1 MYACPAEWPAR
12 WLVQTEEALVD
23 ELLNVR
29 SFQEAALARLPGA
42 VGAYYAGGA
51 RDQITLRE
59 NEAAWARIALLPR
72 CLGGFSEPDLG
83 TTVLGHRLKTPV
95 LVPPMAFQRMAS
107 PAGELDLVRA
117 AGEAGSLYILST
129 LSTTP
134 MEAVLAAATG
144 PVWFQLYLYKD
155 RGATRALVERARAAG
170 CAALVLTVDAPII
183 GTREADVRHRFTLP
197 EGLRCENLVAAGLDG
212 MPAVEG
218 GSGLAAYVARLLE
231 PALSWADLDWLVAG
245 SGLPVVLKGVMR
257 ADDAR
262 RAEDHGARALI
273 VSNHGGR
280 QLDTAAASA
289 RLLPPIVEAVGERVE
304 LLVDG
309 GLRRGTDVVKAL
321 AMGARAVG
329 VGRPFLWGLTLGGQ
343 AGAARIFTLLEAE
356 LREAMILC
364 GAPRPR
370 RAAPGPPAGPRLS
383 LRLRGRRRPRC

>member
-1 MYACPAEWPAR
+1 
-12 WLVQTEEALVD
+12 VD
-23 ELLNVR
+23 ELLNAR
-29 SFQEAALARLPGA
+29 AFQEAALARLPA
-42 VGAYYAGGA
+42 AIGAYYAGGA

-59 NEAAWARIALLPR
+59 NEAAWARISLLPR
-72 CLGGFSEPDLG
+72 CLSGVAAPALG
-83 TTVLGHRLKTPV
+83 TTVLGHRLKTPI

-107 PAGELDLVRA
+107 TGGELDLVRA
-117 AGEAGSLYILST
+117 AGAAGSLYILST

-134 MEAVLAAATG
+134 MEAVLGAATG

-183 GTREADVRHRFTLP
+183 GTREADVRHRFSLP
-197 EGLRCENLVAAGLDG
+197 AGLRCENLVAAGFDA
-212 MPAVEG
+212 MPAVAD

-231 PALSWADLDWLVAG
+231 PALSWADLDWLVAT

-364 GAPRPR
+364 GAADLAALR
-370 RAAPGPPAGPRLS
+370 RDLLMGPG
-383 LRLRGRRRPRC
+383 